1 MIPDNEMHYFGQVG
15 LIPVQIQ
22 RIRYLMR
29 IGLTLVGI
37 EKYMNVPYSIVTAIR
52 YGKFF
57 K

>member
-1 MIPDNEMHYFGQVG
+1 MKPDNEMYYFGQVG
-15 LIPVQIQ
+15 LTPAQIQ